1 MSDVPQDDEITGKSY
16 DGALMGRLIGYLRP
30 YRAYVVAAFTFL
42 LLAALADLVGPFLV
56 GYALD
61 HAIRPALAAH
71 PGAALDGY
79 RRQLLAIA
87 LIYLLSLLA
96 SAAFRYGQ
104 LVLLNMLGQSV
115 MYDLRLQMFG
125 HMQRLSLGFFDR
137 NPVGRLMTRLTNDV
151 DALNELLTSGAISVF
166 GDIFTLLGIMV
177 VLLLLNW
184 QLALITFTVL
194 PVLIVMASYFRIA
207 MRDSFRAVRT
217 RLSRMNAYIAENI
230 SGTLIVQL
238 FTRERRNY
246 DRFAALNRDYYQA
259 NMRSMFYFI
268 LFSPAVSLISSAA
281 VAAIVWYGGGRILER
296 QGLTIGAL
304 VAFLSYASRF
314 FVPIRDISE
323 KYNILQSAM
332 AASERIFAILDEQ
345 VAVRDPEQPVMLPAV
360 RGKVE
365 FRDVWF
371 AYNPD
376 DWVLRGI
383 SFTIQPGES
392 VAFVGATGAGKTSLI
407 SLISRFYDV
416 QGGQVLVDD
425 LDVRQVR
432 QDDLRRHIGAVLQ
445 DPFLFAGTIA
455 ANIRLSNQGITDE
468 EIRRAARYVH
478 ANRFI
483 EALPGGYD
491 TEVRERGAGLS
502 VGQKQLL
509 AFARAIA
516 FNPEI
521 LLVLDEATSSV
532 DTETEV
538 LIQTALARLMRG
550 RTSIIIAHRL
560 STIRNVDRIV
570 VLHKG
575 RIAEIGSHDQLLAR
589 NGLYRRLY
597 ELQYQ
602 VGDAAR

>member
-16 DGALMGRLIGYLRP
+16 DGALMGRLSGYLRP

-96 SAAFRYGQ
+96 SAGFRYGQ

-246 DRFAALNRDYYQA
+246 DRFASLNRDYYQA

-345 VAVRDPEQPVMLPAV
+345 VAVRDPEQPVVLPAV

-468 EIRRAARYVH
+468 EIRRAARYVN
-478 ANRFI
+478 ADRFI

-602 VGDAAR
+602 VGDAAG

>member
-30 YRAYVVAAFTFL
+30 YRAYVVAAFSFL

-468 EIRRAARYVH
+468 EIRRAARYVN
-478 ANRFI
+478 ADRFI

>member
-30 YRAYVVAAFTFL
+30 YRAYVVAAFSFL

-104 LVLLNMLGQSV
+104 LVLLNMIGQSV

-194 PVLIVMASYFRIA
+194 PVLIMMASYFRIA

-468 EIRRAARYVH
+468 EIRRAARYVN
-478 ANRFI
+478 ADRFI

-602 VGDAAR
+602 AGDAAG

>member
-16 DGALMGRLIGYLRP
+16 DGALMGRLSGYLRP

-96 SAAFRYGQ
+96 SAGFRYGQ

-345 VAVRDPEQPVMLPAV
+345 VAVRDPEQPVVLPAV

-468 EIRRAARYVH
+468 EIRRAARYVN
-478 ANRFI
+478 ADRFI

-602 VGDAAR
+602 VGDAAG

>member
-16 DGALMGRLIGYLRP
+16 DGALMGRLSGYLRP

-96 SAAFRYGQ
+96 SAGFRYGQ

-246 DRFAALNRDYYQA
+246 DRFASLNRDYYQA
-259 NMRSMFYFI
+259 NMRSTFYFI

-345 VAVRDPEQPVMLPAV
+345 VAVRDPEQPVVLPAV

-468 EIRRAARYVH
+468 EIRRAARYVN
-478 ANRFI
+478 ADRFI

-602 VGDAAR
+602 VGDAAG

>member
-30 YRAYVVAAFTFL
+30 YRAYVVAAFSFL

-104 LVLLNMLGQSV
+104 LVLLNMIGQSV

-468 EIRRAARYVH
+468 EIRRAARYVN
-478 ANRFI
+478 ADRFI
-483 EALPGGYD
+483 EALPAGYD

-602 VGDAAR
+602 AGDAAG

>member
-16 DGALMGRLIGYLRP
+16 DGALMGRLSGYLRP

-96 SAAFRYGQ
+96 SAGFRYGQ

-194 PVLIVMASYFRIA
+194 PMLIVMASYFRIA

-246 DRFAALNRDYYQA
+246 DRFASLNRDYYQA
-259 NMRSMFYFI
+259 NMRSTFYFI

-345 VAVRDPEQPVMLPAV
+345 VAVRDPEQPVVLPAV

-468 EIRRAARYVH
+468 EIRRAARYVN
-478 ANRFI
+478 ADRFI

-602 VGDAAR
+602 VGDAAG

>member
-468 EIRRAARYVH
+468 EIRRAARYVN
-478 ANRFI
+478 ADRFI

>member
-30 YRAYVVAAFTFL
+30 YRAYVVAAFSFL

-104 LVLLNMLGQSV
+104 LVLLNMIGQSV

-194 PVLIVMASYFRIA
+194 PVLIMMASYFRIA

-602 VGDAAR
+602 AGDAAG

>member
-602 VGDAAR
+602 AGDAAG